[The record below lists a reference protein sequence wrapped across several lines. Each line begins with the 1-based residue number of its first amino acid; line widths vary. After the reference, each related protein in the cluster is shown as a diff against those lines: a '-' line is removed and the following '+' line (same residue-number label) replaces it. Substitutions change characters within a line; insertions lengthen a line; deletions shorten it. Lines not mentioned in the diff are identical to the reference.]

1 MKKIL
6 ISFLMMFALFT
17 GYTQVRNVDANKINV
32 RNLLYSNGFYLIY
45 NGDSLGQFDYDNM
58 EDPTL
63 PLDGVN
69 LRTLRRSIL
78 AALDT
83 SYVIDGDTIIIP
95 RPDSLYDEA
104 DSTWKFSGMHIKFIN
119 QRDTFWNTYDNKWVH
134 NGEQINHFPPDTV
147 FDSQSQV
154 WFGIDDTVNIDPS
167 IYNELD
173 SLFIESEGVWKSNGD
188 TLSFADI
195 LERDSLLMIYYIA
208 IQINNDTLA
217 SVTDDFYMFRKD
229 PNCTH
234 CWQYK
239 LKSEPSTAWELFFCI
254 PVPYSE
260 IGIQR
265 EFQNILKIDYAG
277 YWDIVSQGARD
288 SIYFVKDSVDLSEKV
303 LIQRNDSIIWG
314 TYKAG
319 SIDSL
324 FDVDRTEWLKN
335 GDSIYTK
342 RDSIFYD
349 GEWVKNDTL
358 HITLPDSSKWAID
371 TYGIHNKSGN
381 VGIGGNSNSGYALD
395 VQEGI
400 NVYATNITGIDV
412 VSENGNAITAQS
424 VNNVA
429 FIATASNNIA
439 INAIATDTISVNAI
453 SGSGIGLKGTS
464 ATNYA
469 IYCNSG
475 LGSFSNKL
483 TINSMIYPI
492 ADGDS
497 SEAIITDGA
506 GNLSWGDPSHWAL
519 DTYGMYNKVQN
530 IGINTFSSPNAALNI
545 HGRLKLNIVNSTPPG
560 QLEVYSEADSLMGG
574 AFYSSDQYA
583 VGAYSTNNFGVY
595 GWSDTSV
602 GLVGWS
608 EDSTGVAGYST
619 NGWSGYF
626 PKNETGKG
634 LYTDELVVS
643 TMTYPTTD
651 GDSLDVISTDG
662 AGQLEFRT
670 LGTMSNFNFWYGT
683 QAEWTA
689 NTPHDGIYP
698 QDATTYWNI
707 KD

>member
-6 ISFLMMFALFT
+6 ISLLMMFALFT

-119 QRDTFWNTYDNKWVH
+119 QKDTFWNTYDNKWVH
-134 NGEQINHFPPDTV
+134 NGEQINHYPPDTI

-154 WFGIDDTVNIDPS
+154 WLGIDDTANIDPS

-173 SLFIESEGVWKSNGD
+173 SLFIESEGVWKSNRD

-208 IQINNDTLA
+208 IQINSDTLA
-217 SVTDDFYMFRKD
+217 SITDDFYMFRKD

-324 FDVDRTEWLKN
+324 FDVDRQKWLKN
-335 GDSIYTK
+335 TDTIYTK
-342 RDSIFYD
+342 RDSIFYN
-349 GEWVKNDTL
+349 GEWVKNDTV
-358 HITLPDSSKWAID
+358 HIVDNSATNEFDSIFYNGEWIRNDTVHIVDNSATNELDSIYDIVSEKWLKNNDSIRID
-371 TYGIHNKSGN
+371 TSFWASDVNGLHSKLDNI
-381 VGIGGNSNSGYALD
+381 GIGRDSEEGYALTILRD
-395 VQEGI
+395 TDDG
-400 NVYATNITGIDV
+400 TGIAMKVISNDGAAALFNSLYDV
-412 VSENGNAITAQS
+412 G
-424 VNNVA
+424 
-429 FIATASNNIA
+429 
-439 INAIATDTISVNAI
+439 ISVNTQNDNSYCAFF
-453 SGSGIGLKGTS
+453 GGTGIGIGT
-464 ATNYA
+464 
-469 IYCNSG
+469 
-475 LGSFSNKL
+475 LSNK
-483 TINSMIYPI
+483 I
-492 ADGDS
+492 
-497 SEAIITDGA
+497 
-506 GNLSWGDPSHWAL
+506 
-519 DTYGMYNKVQN
+519 
-530 IGINTFSSPNAALNI
+530 
-545 HGRLKLNIVNSTPPG
+545 
-560 QLEVYSEADSLMGG
+560 
-574 AFYSSDQYA
+574 
-583 VGAYSTNNFGVY
+583 
-595 GWSDTSV
+595 SV
-602 GLVGWS
+602 GTVDRI
-608 EDSTGVAGYST
+608 EYA
-619 NGWSGYF
+619 F
-626 PKNETGKG
+626 PT
-634 LYTDELVVS
+634 L
-643 TMTYPTTD
+643 D

-662 AGQLEFRT
+662 AGKLEFRT

-698 QDATTYWNI
+698 QSETTYWNI